1 MNYNPNMTLKEF
13 VFIIRRADG
22 SMYEL
27 SVPAR
32 REEDAERRL
41 KMALDLIA
49 PQEMV
54 LGPKRPENKD

>member
-1 MNYNPNMTLKEF
+1 
-13 VFIIRRADG
+13 
-22 SMYEL
+22 MYEL